1 MQASGLDT
9 DGSHSHR
16 YPVSRGPLIFL
27 DKSGRGRDLPLSN
40 FSRKIKRT
48 FAQRVKKPHSLTT
61 FASEKFEI
69 RNSLL
74 IARKRKK
81 IELTD
86 KIIVLFLV

>member
-27 DKSGRGRDLPLSN
+27 DKSGRGRDLPLPN

-48 FAQRVKKPHSLTT
+48 SAQTVKKPQTT